1 MIWAV
6 LVLIAAAV
14 VGYLI
19 WKHSE
24 PSAAAAPDVD
34 PEQAVKAAI
43 ELHRI
48 RSNFDVSWIKSQQRR
63 EAARLRREIA
73 EVLRQGED
81 G

>member
-1 MIWAV
+1 MVWVI
-6 LVLIAAAV
+6 LVLIV
-14 VGYLI
+14 VGLGAYLI

-24 PSAAAAPDVD
+24 PSTPPTPVD

-73 EVLRQGED
+73 EVLKPGEGD
-81 G
+81 